1 MSDTPRIFTVM
12 GEFMLPET
20 LARVAKCS
28 NAARGVINPVLERK
42 KGDKQEMYELILR
55 YFPGIS
61 NLSQPDPE
69 FDASYYTGLLDTY
82 YTTNHSMVLFST
94 EISHEVGRILC
105 NSYFYERNPRAMVA
119 NYIRTAMVTAEG
131 RRRLLRS
138 IDDWRS
144 VIERNVTGM
153 YNPED
158 LGVLQVLANV
168 ARTDFTVKFGM
179 IQSRFN
185 NRWD

>member
-1 MSDTPRIFTVM
+1 
-12 GEFMLPET
+12 MLPET

-42 KGDKQEMYELILR
+42 KGDKQEMHELTLR
-55 YFPGIS
+55 CFPGIDYLLRPFS
-61 NLSQPDPE
+61 VD
-69 FDASYYTGLLDTY
+69 DASYYTGLLDQY
-82 YTTNHSMVLFST
+82 FTTNHSMVLLST
-94 EISHEVGRILC
+94 EISHEVGRILH
-105 NSYFYERNPRAMVA
+105 NSYFYERNPRPMVA
-119 NYIRTAMVTAEG
+119 NYVRTAMITAEG
-131 RRRLLRS
+131 RRRLLKS

-158 LGVLQVLANV
+158 RGVLEVLDNL
-168 ARTDFTVKFGM
+168 ARTDFTVRFGM

>member
-1 MSDTPRIFTVM
+1 MSDTPRLFTVM

-28 NAARGVINPVLERK
+28 NVARGVINPILERK

-55 YFPGIS
+55 CFPGIS

-69 FDASYYTGLLDTY
+69 FDASYYTGLLDAY
-82 YTTNHSMVLFST
+82 YTPNHSMVLFST
-94 EISHEVGRILC
+94 EISHEVGRILH
-105 NSYFYERNPRAMVA
+105 NSYFYERNPRAMVS
-119 NYIRTAMVTAEG
+119 NYVRTAMVTAEG
-131 RRRLLRS
+131 RRRLLKS

-158 LGVLQVLANV
+158 LGALDVLADV
-168 ARTDFTVKFGM
+168 TRTNFAVKSEK
-179 IQSRFN
+179 IQSRHN
-185 NRWD
+185 SRWD